1 MRRYFDQLNILGEAT
16 LDGGMTVNL
25 INGFQPESGDSFMIL
40 TFGSGT
46 GAFATLNG
54 DGPLFT
60 PSFDPGDVT
69 LVAN

>member
-25 INGFQPESGDSFMIL
+25 INGFQPERGESFRVL
-40 TFGSGT
+40 TFGSGS
-46 GAFATLNG
+46 GAFANING
-54 DGPLFT
+54 DGP
-60 PSFDPGDVT
+60 SFSAFFNPDDVI